1 MAHLEKDRLQE
12 ISVVADLLTQGDAD
26 TFLKWQTAMR
36 LRTDEEITRIV
47 SALILHLLPAAARD
61 KIVSNVPRE
70 SVDLM

>member
-1 MAHLEKDRLQE
+1 MAHLEKDRLYE
-12 ISVVADLLTQGDAD
+12 ISVVGDLLTQGSSD

-36 LRTDEEITRIV
+36 LRTHEEITRIV